1 MSWLKA
7 YPTLLKVYYARSIEY
22 RGQLLIWILSSVL
35 PLVMMLVWIQI
46 ANTQGPVN
54 GFSSVDFVEYY
65 LMVTLFRRLTGAWIF
80 WDVDADIRN
89 GTLSPQLLKPIHPL
103 HHLLTRVI
111 ASKPIQIIIVLPPI
125 VIASLLVGAQYD
137 LRPPTLVLAFV
148 ATAGALLIE
157 FLVQAIIGS
166 LAFWISHAV
175 AIADVWFWTRSL
187 LSGWI
192 IPLAMFPAALQALL
206 VVLPFRYCLA
216 FPIEIVLGGLTPDQI
231 AQGLA
236 IEFVWVGVFFVLFQL
251 VWRRGLKSYGAVG
264 A

>member
-22 RGQLLIWILSSVL
+22 RGQLLIWILASIL

-46 ANTQGPVN
+46 ANTQGPIN
-54 GFSSVDFVEYY
+54 GFSSIDFVEYY

-80 WDVDADIRN
+80 WDVDGDIRN
-89 GTLSPQLLKPIHPL
+89 GTLSPQLLKPLHPL

-125 VIASLLVGAQYD
+125 LIASVLVGAQYD
-137 LRPPTLVLAFV
+137 LRPQTLVLAFF

-166 LAFWISHAV
+166 FAFWISHAE
-175 AIADVWFWTRSL
+175 AIADVWFWIRSL

-206 VVLPFRYCLA
+206 VFLPFRYCLA
-216 FPIEIVLGGLTPDQI
+216 FPIEIVLGGLTSDQI
-231 AQGLA
+231 ALGLA
-236 IEFVWVGVFFVLFQL
+236 IQSTWVGAFFVLFQL

>member
-7 YPTLLKVYYARSIEY
+7 YPTLLKAYYASSIEY
-22 RGQLLIWILSSVL
+22 RGQILIWILSSVL

-46 ANTQGPVN
+46 ANTQGPIN
-54 GFSSVDFVEYY
+54 GFSSIDFVEYY
-65 LMVTLFRRLTGAWIF
+65 LMVTFFRRLTGAWIF

-103 HHLLTRVI
+103 HHALTHVI

-125 VIASLLVGAQYD
+125 IIASLLVGAHYD
-137 LRPPTLVLAFV
+137 LRLQTLVLAFL
-148 ATAGALLIE
+148 ATTGALLIE

-166 LAFWISHAV
+166 FAFWISHGQAV
-175 AIADVWFWTRSL
+175 IDVWFWTRSL

-192 IPLAMFPAALQALL
+192 IPLAMFPVALQALL

-231 AQGLA
+231 ALGLVIQFA
-236 IEFVWVGVFFVLFQL
+236 WVGVFFALFQL

>member
-7 YPTLLKVYYARSIEY
+7 YPTLLKAYYARSIEY

-46 ANTQGPVN
+46 ANTQGSIN
-54 GFSSVDFVEYY
+54 GFTSIDFVEYY

-80 WDVDADIRN
+80 WDVDGDIRK

-103 HHLLTRVI
+103 HHLMARVI
-111 ASKPIQIIIVLPPI
+111 SSKPIQIVIVLPPI
-125 VIASLLVGAQYD
+125 VVASLLVGAQYD
-137 LRPPTLVLAFV
+137 LRPQTLVLASI

-157 FLVQAIIGS
+157 FLAQGIIGS

-192 IPLAMFPAALQALL
+192 IPLAMFPATLQALL
-206 VVLPFRYCLA
+206 VYLPFRYCLA
-216 FPIEIVLGGLTPDQI
+216 FPIEIVLGELTPDQI
-231 AQGLA
+231 TQGLA
-236 IEFVWVGVFFVLFQL
+236 IQFAWVGVFFVTFQW

>member
-7 YPTLLKVYYARSIEY
+7 YPTLLKVYYARAIEY
-22 RGQLLIWILSSVL
+22 RGQIVIWILASVL

-46 ANTQGPVN
+46 ANTQGSIN
-54 GFSSVDFVEYY
+54 GFSSIDFVEYY

-80 WDVDADIRN
+80 WDLDGDIRN

-111 ASKPIQIIIVLPPI
+111 ASKPIQIVIVLPPI
-125 VIASLLVGAQYD
+125 ILASVLVGAQYD
-137 LRPPTLVLAFV
+137 LRPQTLVLAFV

-157 FLVQAIIGS
+157 FFAQAIIGAF
-166 LAFWISHAV
+166 AFWISHGE
-175 AIADVWFWTRSL
+175 AIADVWFWVRAL

-192 IPLAMFPAALQALL
+192 IPLAMFPAALQVLL
-206 VVLPFRYCLA
+206 VYLPFRYCLA
-216 FPIEIVLGGLTPDQI
+216 FPIEIVLGSLTPDQI
-231 AQGLA
+231 ALGLA
-236 IEFVWVGVFFVLFQL
+236 IQFAWVGILFVLFQL
-251 VWRRGLKSYGAVG
+251 VWRRGLRSYGAVG

>member
-35 PLVMMLVWIQI
+35 PLVMMLVWVQI
-46 ANTQGPVN
+46 ANTQGPIN

-65 LMVTLFRRLTGAWIF
+65 LLVTLFRRLTGAWIF
-80 WDVDADIRN
+80 WDVDADIRH
-89 GTLSPQLLKPIHPL
+89 GSLSPQLLKPIHPM
-103 HHLLTRVI
+103 HHLMTRVI
-111 ASKPIQIIIVLPPI
+111 SSKPIQIIIVLPPI
-125 VIASLLVGAQYD
+125 IIASVLVCAQYD
-137 LRPPTLVLAFV
+137 VRPQTLALAFF
-148 ATAGALLIE
+148 ATAGALVIE

-166 LAFWISHAV
+166 FAFWISHGE

-192 IPLAMFPAALQALL
+192 IPLAMFPAALQSLL
-206 VVLPFRYCLA
+206 IYLPFRYCLA

-231 AQGLA
+231 AQGLV
-236 IEFVWVGVFFVLFQL
+236 IQFTWVGVFFALFQV

>member
-22 RGQLLIWILSSVL
+22 RGQILIWILSSVL

-46 ANTQGPVN
+46 ANTQGSIN
-54 GFSSVDFVEYY
+54 GFSSIDFVEYY

-80 WDVDADIRN
+80 WDLDADIRK
-89 GTLSPQLLKPIHPL
+89 GTLSPLLLKPIHPL
-103 HHLLTRVI
+103 HHLMTRVI
-111 ASKPIQIIIVLPPI
+111 ANKPIQIVIVLPPI
-125 VIASLLVGAQYD
+125 IIASLLVGAQYD
-137 LRPPTLVLAFV
+137 LRLPTLVLTFV

-157 FLVQAIIGS
+157 FLMQAIIGS
-166 LAFWISHAV
+166 LAFWISHGE
-175 AIADVWFWTRSL
+175 AIVEVWLWVRAL

-206 VVLPFRYCLA
+206 VYLPFRYCLA

-231 AQGLA
+231 ALGLTIQFA
-236 IEFVWVGVFFVLFQL
+236 WVGMFFGLFQII
-251 VWRRGLKSYGAVG
+251 WRRGLKSYAAVG

>member
-1 MSWLKA
+1 MPWLRA
-7 YPTLLKVYYARSIEY
+7 YPTLLKAYYARSIEY
-22 RGQLLIWILSSVL
+22 RGQLLIWILASIL

-46 ANTQGPVN
+46 ADTQGPIN
-54 GFSSVDFVEYY
+54 GFSSIDFVEYY

-80 WDVDADIRN
+80 WDVDGDIRH
-89 GTLSPQLLKPIHPL
+89 GTLSPLLLKPIHPL
-103 HHLLTRVI
+103 HHLLTRVL
-111 ASKPIQIIIVLPPI
+111 ASKPIQIMIVLPPI
-125 VIASLLVGAQYD
+125 VMASMLVGAHYD
-137 LRPPTLVLAFV
+137 LRPPTLGLAFL

-166 LAFWISHAV
+166 FAFWISHAE
-175 AIADVWFWTRSL
+175 AIADVWFWVRSL

-206 VVLPFRYCLA
+206 VFLPFRYCLA
-216 FPIEIVLGGLTPDQI
+216 FPIEIVLGELTPDQI
-231 AQGLA
+231 GLGLA
-236 IEFVWVGVFFVLFQL
+236 LQFSWVAVFFVLFQF

>member
-7 YPTLLKVYYARSIEY
+7 YPALLKAYYASSIEY

-46 ANTQGPVN
+46 ANTQGPIN
-54 GFSSVDFVEYY
+54 GFSSIDFVEYY
-65 LMVTLFRRLTGAWIF
+65 LLVTLFRRLTGAWIY

-103 HHLLTRVI
+103 HHSLTRVV
-111 ASKPIQIIIVLPPI
+111 ASKPIQIAIVLPPI
-125 VIASLLVGAQYD
+125 IIASWLVGAHYD
-137 LRPPTLVLAFV
+137 LRPPTLILAFL

-157 FLVQAIIGS
+157 FFVQAIIGAF
-166 LAFWISHAV
+166 AFWISHGQAL
-175 AIADVWFWTRSL
+175 ADVWFWTRSL

-192 IPLAMFPAALQALL
+192 IPLAMFPASLQALL
-206 VVLPFRYCLA
+206 VILPFRYCLA
-216 FPIEIVLGGLTPDQI
+216 FPIEIVLGGLTLDQI
-231 AQGLA
+231 ALGLA
-236 IEFVWVGVFFVLFQL
+236 IQFAWVGMFFMLFQL